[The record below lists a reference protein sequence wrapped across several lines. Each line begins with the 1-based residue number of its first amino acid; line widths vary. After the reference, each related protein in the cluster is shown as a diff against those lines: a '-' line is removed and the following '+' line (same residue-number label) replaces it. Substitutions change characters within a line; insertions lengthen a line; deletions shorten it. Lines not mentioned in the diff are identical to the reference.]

1 MKHKKD
7 QKEKKITQKTR
18 EDRIAIVD
26 SIKRQF
32 NDFGIDVDA
41 FEALKQLKGIL
52 DDYQQECI
60 VSGYS
65 GKFYVPELKR
75 HIEYVLPLK
84 TMTNGYVKLMAC

>member
-1 MKHKKD
+1 MKSKKD
-7 QKEKKITQKTR
+7 QREKKVITQKTR
-18 EDRIAIVD
+18 EERIAIVD

-32 NDFGIDVDA
+32 NDFGINVDE
-41 FEALKQLKGIL
+41 FEALKQLKDIL
-52 DDYQQECI
+52 VDYQQESI

-84 TMTNGYVKLMAC
+84 TMTNGYVKLIA